1 LNAPGSGAKVQE
13 TGLTSFSIDRAT
25 YSVGES
31 ALDLMVLE
39 KTGFPE
45 FFQGHQV
52 IREGSLD
59 NATLAEN
66 GFAGSTAD
74 RFSDAGLVTGMMR
87 ELGPTSNMAMS
98 DGFDF
103 MAASVVHLFDSPD
116 SVHHWM
122 HDIFLKDFED
132 QIGESVGPGHQLVS
146 ATRLEPQGFFD
157 EAVGL
162 RILQGGTNGLISS
175 TVVDFRVGRLLGV
188 VFIGAV
194 GDHDRLRP
202 VEQLGQ
208 ALEKQMV
215 SVVLGST

>member
-1 LNAPGSGAKVQE
+1 
-13 TGLTSFSIDRAT
+13 LTSSSIDRAT
-25 YSVGES
+25 YSVGEA

-45 FFQGHQV
+45 TFQGHQV
-52 IREGSLD
+52 IREGVLD
-59 NATLAEN
+59 NETLAEN
-66 GFAGSTAD
+66 GFDGTTAE
-74 RFSDAGLVTGMMR
+74 RFSQAGRVTGVMR

-116 SVHHWM
+116 SVHGWM
-122 HDIFLKDFED
+122 HEIFLKDFED
-132 QIGESVGPGHQLVS
+132 RVGESVGQGHQLVS
-146 ATRLEPQGFFD
+146 ATRLEPTGFFD

-162 RILQGGTNGLISS
+162 RVLQGGVDGLISS

-188 VFIGAV
+188 VFIGVV
-194 GDHDRLRP
+194 GDHDRLDQ
-202 VEQLGQ
+202 VVQLGQ
-208 ALEKQMV
+208 ILEKRIV

>member
-1 LNAPGSGAKVQE
+1 M
-13 TGLTSFSIDRAT
+13 TSSSIDRAT
-25 YSVGES
+25 YSVGEA

-39 KTGFPE
+39 KAGFPE
-45 FFQGHQV
+45 AFEGHQV
-52 IREGSLD
+52 IREGALD
-59 NATLAEN
+59 NETLAEN
-66 GFAGSTAD
+66 GFDGSTAE
-74 RFSDAGLVTGMMR
+74 RFSQAGRVTGVMR

-116 SVHHWM
+116 SVHGWM
-122 HDIFLKDFED
+122 HEIFLKDFED
-132 QIGESVGPGHQLVS
+132 RVGESVGQGHQLVS
-146 ATRLEPQGFFD
+146 ATRLEPTGFFG

-162 RILQGGTNGLISS
+162 RVLQGGVDGLISS

-194 GDHDRLRP
+194 GDHDRLDQ
-202 VEQLGQ
+202 VIQLGQ
-208 ALEKQMV
+208 ILEKRIV

>member
-1 LNAPGSGAKVQE
+1 M
-13 TGLTSFSIDRAT
+13 
-25 YSVGES
+25 GEN

-39 KTGFPE
+39 KPEFPE

-52 IREGSLD
+52 VREGALD
-59 NATLAEN
+59 NTTLAEN
-66 GFAGSTAD
+66 GFKGSTAK
-74 RFSDAGLVTGMMR
+74 RFSDAGRVSGAMR

-116 SVHHWM
+116 SVHYWM

-132 QIGESVGPGHQLVS
+132 QIGQSVGQGRQLVS
-146 ATRLEPQGFFD
+146 ATRLEPQGLFD

-162 RILQGGTNGLISS
+162 RILQGGANGLISS

-194 GDHDRLRP
+194 GDHDRLTP

-208 ALEKQMV
+208 TLEKRMV
-215 SVVLGST
+215 RVVLGSM

>member
-1 LNAPGSGAKVQE
+1 MNAPGSGAKVQE

-52 IREGSLD
+52 IREGLLD

-74 RFSDAGLVTGMMR
+74 RFSDAGRVTGMMR